1 MTTNVAVIHYSSTGN
16 VHALAQAEV
25 DGAQKA
31 GAETRLLKV
40 AELAPAEAI
49 EANEEWKAHAEATQ
63 DLAEASPDD
72 MLWAD
77 AVIFGSPTRY
87 GAMTSQLKQFI
98 DQLGPLW
105 AEGKLVDKVYSAF
118 TSSQTNHGGQESTI
132 LSINN
137 AFYHW
142 GGVIVGPGYAD
153 PIQFEHG
160 NPYGASHVSGAGG
173 PGRVETEAAR
183 FQGQRVAQIATALK
197 RGLRAPD

>member
-1 MTTNVAVIHYSSTGN
+1 MTTNVAVIHYSATGN
-16 VHALAQAEV
+16 VHTLAEAEV
-25 DGAQKA
+25 EGAQKA
-31 GAETRLLKV
+31 GADVRLLKV

-49 EANEEWKAHAEATQ
+49 EENDAWKAHADATKE
-63 DLAEASPDD
+63 LPEASPDD

-118 TSSQTNHGGQESTI
+118 TSSQTKHGGQESTI

-160 NPYGASHVSGAGG
+160 NPYGASHVSGSGG
-173 PGRVETEAAR
+173 PGDTELEAAR
-183 FQGQRVAQIATALK
+183 FQGRRVADIATALK
-197 RGLRAPD
+197 FGLSAQN